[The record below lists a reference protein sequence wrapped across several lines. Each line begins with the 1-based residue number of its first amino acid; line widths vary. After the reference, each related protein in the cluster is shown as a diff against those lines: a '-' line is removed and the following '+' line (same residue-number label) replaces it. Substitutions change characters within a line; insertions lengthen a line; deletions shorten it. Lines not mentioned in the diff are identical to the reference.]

1 MAQNHKQAA
10 HRASKRTRPTSK
22 KAAAKRSTAG
32 VRSRGGTVIFD
43 PTAPISPLALETQR
57 VFKKGVRAQMA
68 DLAKKGVS
76 TVVVVNGQIVRGV
89 PRLEKGRYVIKSGS
103 GGKRATVKATG
114 PARKR

>member
-1 MAQNHKQAA
+1 MAQNHKQAT
-10 HRASKRTRPTSK
+10 HSASKRARPASK

-32 VRSRGGTVIFD
+32 PRSRRGTVIFD

-76 TVVVVNGQIVRGV
+76 TVVVVNGQILRGV
-89 PRLEKGRYVIKSGS
+89 PRLENGRYVIKSGAR
-103 GGKRATVKATG
+103 GKAVSVKATDR
-114 PARKR
+114 ARK